1 MAKLNPTPARLA
13 TIRTPRA
20 LPGETKRGA
29 CFTDGSRA
37 APAFRAETDATRAFR
52 AETQA
57 DFRYTSIQGAVP
69 KW

>member
-1 MAKLNPTPARLA
+1 MANLNPAPSRLA
-13 TIRTPRA
+13 TIRTPHTIVGGSNVTRA
-20 LPGETKRGA
+20 LRMNQRQALRRG
-29 CFTDGSRA
+29 SNA
-37 APAFRAETDATRAFR
+37 APAFR

>member
-1 MAKLNPTPARLA
+1 MANLNPAPTRLA

-29 CFTDGSRA
+29 CFADDSKA
-37 APAFRAETDATRAFR
+37 ALAFR

-57 DFRYTSIQGAVP
+57 NFRYTSIQGAVP